1 MRNKKGYIQKKN
13 INKSN
18 DKNNKDNSDEIILRY
33 EIKDIN
39 DSIRIFGDKFVKKN
53 KKLCKIIINGKEFD
67 LKTNINKNQLN
78 NDILEIKLKGIKK
91 ITNMSHMFHRCDR
104 LKSLPDISKWNTQN
118 VIDMS
123 YMFYKCKSLVSLPDI
138 SKWDTQNVKDM
149 RIYV

>member
-1 MRNKKGYIQKKN
+1 MSNKKDYSTKKN

-39 DSIRIFGDKFVKKN
+39 DSIRIFGYKFVKKN

-78 NDILEIKLKGIKK
+78 NGILEIKLKGIKK
-91 ITNMSHMFHRCDR
+91 IINMSYMFHRCDR
-104 LKSLPDISKWNTQN
+104 LNHCQIFLMEYSKC
-118 VIDMS
+118 
-123 YMFYKCKSLVSLPDI
+123 Y
-138 SKWDTQNVKDM
+138 
-149 RIYV
+149 

>member
-1 MRNKKGYIQKKN
+1 MSNKKGYSTKKN

-39 DSIRIFGDKFVKKN
+39 DSIRIFGDKFVKNN

-67 LKTNINKNQLN
+67 ITTNINKNQLN
-78 NDILEIKLKGIKK
+78 NGILEIKLKGIKNIK
-91 ITNMSHMFHRCDR
+91 NMSYMFHRCDK

-118 VIDMS
+118 VIDMNT
-123 YMFYKCKSLVSLPDI
+123 MFYKCKSLVSLPDI
-138 SKWDTQNVKDM
+138 SKWDTQNV
-149 RIYV
+149 